1 MRGPTHVLG
10 GVALAALLPHTN
22 LATMAL
28 AGIGALL
35 PDLDHPRSALGRMMP
50 GSGVFYW
57 TVGHRTVTHSALALA
72 ILWAATTRLPVPV
85 HVGLA
90 VGFGSHLLLDALSGG
105 VPLVWPLGYRF
116 RLPSV
121 PEWLAVPVL
130 VAATV
135 WAWKGGGL
143 V

>member
-10 GVALAALLPHTN
+10 GVVAAALLPHTS
-22 LATMAL
+22 LATLAL
-28 AGIGALL
+28 GGIGALL

-50 GSGVFYW
+50 GSGVLYW

-72 ILWAATTRLPVPV
+72 LVWGLTMSLPAPV

-90 VGFGSHLLLDALSGG
+90 VGFASHLLLDAVSGG
-105 VPLVWPLGYRF
+105 VPLLWPLGSRL

-121 PEWLAVPVL
+121 PEWLAVPAL
-130 VAATV
+130 VAAMV
-135 WAWKGGGL
+135 WKGGAL
-143 V
+143 L